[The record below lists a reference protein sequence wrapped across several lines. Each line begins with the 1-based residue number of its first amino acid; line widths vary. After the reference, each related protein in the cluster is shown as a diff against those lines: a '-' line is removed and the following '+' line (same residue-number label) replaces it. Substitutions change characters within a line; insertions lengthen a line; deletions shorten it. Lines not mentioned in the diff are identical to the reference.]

1 MVRVVRSRL
10 IGERRSVA
18 YALGA
23 AALILVVVA
32 GFVFVDSTRVGRVTD
47 NAIALH
53 WTNATTGTAALTR
66 AGLVQAITFGEL
78 EQNGLVEPG
87 DFAYAMD
94 QVVASSRE
102 LEQLFE
108 VGEGHESYPAL
119 ARFVT
124 PVRAT
129 VEDLEAG
136 AIASAKRHITG
147 DVETT
152 YTVLVDALAAEQNRI
167 HAAIEDNSADGRE
180 VNAWI
185 LFIVTLVV
193 PGSAVGVYYLIA
205 RRQMRAMQER
215 NRLEVEAERTI
226 SRAKDMFIAG
236 LSHELRTPLT
246 SIYGY
251 AEVLA
256 DGDIKGVEAV
266 GETARTI
273 ASEAAEMTRMV
284 DDLLVASR
292 LGSTGVEIDL
302 ALTDVGSVVEAA
314 LTPFIR
320 AGMSVGWDPTSAFVV
335 TDGPRLRQVLV
346 NLVSNASRHGG
357 ENVGVG
363 VTRGDGVV
371 EVEVWDDGDGVPEPY
386 ADRLFDPFV
395 HRGEAPLVAG
405 SVGLGLAV
413 ASQLTELLG
422 GELDYQRYG
431 ARTYF
436 VVRLP
441 APDPSVSGESSE
453 EPESVAAII
462 KTLSS

>member
-10 IGERRSVA
+10 IRERRSVA

-47 NAIALH
+47 NALSLH

-66 AGLVQAITFGEL
+66 AGLVQAVTFGEL
-78 EQNGLVEPG
+78 EQNGLVGPE
-87 DFAYAMD
+87 DVAFAMA
-94 QVVASSRE
+94 QVVASSSE
-102 LEQLFE
+102 LEQLLE
-108 VGEGHESYPAL
+108 VGEGHDSFPAL
-119 ARFVT
+119 ARFVA

-129 VEDLEAG
+129 VDDLEAG
-136 AIASAKRHITG
+136 DVASAKQHITG
-147 DVETT
+147 DVEAT
-152 YTVLVDALAAEQNRI
+152 YTVLVDALAAEQTRV
-167 HAAIEDNSADGRE
+167 HAAIENNNADGRE
-180 VNAWI
+180 LNAWI

-193 PGSAVGVYYLIA
+193 PGLAVGVYFVIA

-226 SRAKDMFIAG
+226 SRAKDTFIAG

-266 GETARTI
+266 VETARTI

-314 LTPFIR
+314 VTPFIR
-320 AGMSVGWDPTSAFVV
+320 AGMRVNWDPTSALVV

-346 NLVSNASRHGG
+346 NLLSNASRHGG

-371 EVEVWDDGDGVPEPY
+371 EVEVWDDGEGVPESCV
-386 ADRLFDPFV
+386 DRLFDPFV
-395 HRGEAPLVAG
+395 HRGEAPLVTG

-422 GELDYQRYG
+422 GELGHQRYG
-431 ARTYF
+431 AKTYF
-436 VVRLP
+436 VVTLP
-441 APDPSVSGESSE
+441 APDPSGNDESSE
-453 EPESVAAII
+453 GSESVAAMI
-462 KTLSS
+462 KSLSS